1 MNKDITLVDLEIL
14 QELINEEIK
23 NYLESGYKLTD
34 EYVVNLR
41 KLLKKFDLKEMYQ
54 FDRWE
59 NE

>member
-1 MNKDITLVDLEIL
+1 MNKDITLEDLEIL

-41 KLLKKFDLKEMYQ
+41 NLLKKFNLKEIYD
-54 FDRWE
+54 FDRWLDE
-59 NE
+59 

>member
-41 KLLKKFDLKEMYQ
+41 KLLKKFDLKEIYQ

>member
-1 MNKDITLVDLEIL
+1 MNKNITLVDLEIL

-41 KLLKKFDLKEMYQ
+41 KLLKKFDLKEIYQ